1 MAAQK
6 LGMERRKL
14 NQSLKAGG
22 LDPTKQA
29 RQERRLAFV
38 NRKIKKSRAPAN
50 SGQRA
55 MNTMGE
61 GNYKDAIADA
71 TRFHDMMY
79 VAGRDGPRQGDYLGI
94 GGATNHVL
102 PTTDTPRPM
111 DQAVQATPNDN
122 SALFPNQRAFEF
134 QNWQGSPLY
143 QFQRDEGLKAIDR
156 KLAASGLQGSGFQFD
171 QYRNFLTDLGSREA
185 ERNSQVAQQEA
196 NRLQTMQENESQ
208 RRERVS
214 NNAWDRNFSLMEL
227 MSRQNPMGY
236 AVQGTSN
243 LGDAYGTMANKRYDY
258 LSSQYPRVSGGG
270 GYVPPPYLP
279 PPASGPDYSG
289 FNAQQVQNGAV
300 QNNNWYNALIS
311 GLGGIY
317 NTYQQNNK

>member
-1 MAAQK
+1 MAVQK

-22 LDPTKQA
+22 LDPAKQG

-55 MNTMGE
+55 VDMNTRYPKQ
-61 GNYKDAIADA
+61 NQPNTLTQTPDAP
-71 TRFHDMMY
+71 MMSNQ
-79 VAGRDGPRQGDYLGI
+79 P
-94 GGATNHVL
+94 L

-111 DQAVQATPNDN
+111 DQGVQATPNDN
-122 SALFPNQRAFEF
+122 AALFPNQRAFEP
-134 QNWQGSPLY
+134 QNYEGSPLY
-143 QFQRDEGLKAIDR
+143 KFQRDEGMKALDR
-156 KLAASGLQGSGFQFD
+156 KLAAEGKLGSGFQFD
-171 QYRNFLTDLGSREA
+171 QYRNFLTNLGAQEA
-185 ERNSQVAQQEA
+185 ERSSQVAQQEA

-208 RRERVS
+208 RRERVG

-236 AVQGTSN
+236 AVQGANS

-270 GYVPPPYLP
+270 GYVAPPYLP

-289 FNAQQVQNGAV
+289 FNAQQAQNGAA
-300 QNNNWYNALIS
+300 QNNAWYEALRN
-311 GLGGIY
+311 GFAGIY
-317 NTYQQNNK
+317 NRYQQNNK